1 MCANCANCRPKESP
15 EKKTCGNPGNLA
27 VGTKHSIKKS
37 DNLLV
42 LGKTIKA
49 DQKESV
55 ASATNDA
62 ADCENKSAKNN
73 LPAGKMA
80 LPTDVPGVRTLP
92 KVNGTNGEKVGKME
106 PTETNER
113 GDCKV
118 ASASTSTIEKATEPL
133 KKIGKT
139 AKKAAMKVSALAA
152 DTAAK
157 AEQVATQQKSLMAL
171 AEASAERLT
180 HGTGAPTEKFELAVE
195 GVDGNF
201 EYASQWNEV
210 WQIMKKNPG
219 MLHDKPCMKLLKA
232 SIAHELAKGPTCANP
247 HCRQDGHTLAVCP
260 CPVDMEQ
267 GDMVGCFF
275 CNVVE
280 HEADDW

>member
-1 MCANCANCRPKESP
+1 MAIQAIWLLES
-15 EKKTCGNPGNLA
+15 
-27 VGTKHSIKKS
+27 SIPSK
-37 DNLLV
+37 NQTIFFV

-62 ADCENKSAKNN
+62 ADCENKSAENN
-73 LPAGKMA
+73 LSAGKMA
-80 LPTDVPGVRTLP
+80 PATDVPGVTPLP
-92 KVNGTNGEKVGKME
+92 KVNNTNGEKVGKME
-106 PTETNER
+106 PTETNKR
-113 GDCKV
+113 GDCKL
-118 ASASTSTIEKATEPL
+118 ASASTSSNQKATEPL
-133 KKIGKT
+133 KKIQKT
-139 AKKAAMKVSALAA
+139 AEKTAMKVSALAA

-180 HGTGAPTEKFELAVE
+180 HGMGAPAEKFELAVE

-232 SIAHELAKGPTCANP
+232 SITHEVAKGPTCANP
-247 HCRQDGHTLAVCP
+247 HCRQDGHTLAFCP